1 MDKLAV
7 LGVTALIVLLALVA
21 CGLVALL
28 LLSQPAPAAP
38 APPQNGTNHSGNTT
52 TTTTQNVSQI
62 TDAEFQ
68 LWLRINKA
76 NVESACYQKA
86 REEAGANA
94 WAVQG
99 CTCQETATPERKR
112 YDCSI
117 DTAVQAGTYFAKVDC
132 TLINQ
137 QCLVT
142 TNFGSQIVTFDQ
154 LAQMYA
160 QSGN

>member
-1 MDKLAV
+1 MDKLVV
-7 LGVTALIVLLALVA
+7 LGITALVILFALVA

-28 LLSQPAPAAP
+28 LLPQPAPH
-38 APPQNGTNHSGNTT
+38 PPSPNATNATPPLTPTTNTT
-52 TTTTQNVSQI
+52 GNASI

-68 LWLRINKA
+68 LWLKINKA
-76 NVESACYQKA
+76 NVESACYEKA
-86 REEAGANA
+86 RQEAGANA

-117 DTAVQAGTYFAKVDC
+117 DTSVQAGTYFAKVDC
-132 TLINQ
+132 TLADQ
-137 QCLVT
+137 QCIVT
-142 TNFGSQIVTFDQ
+142 TNFGSQTVTFDQ